1 MELKDLLKY
10 ENVEIID
17 SVDNWR
23 DAVVIATRKLVEQGY
38 IEPRYTDAIIES
50 AIEHNAYFVLCP
62 GVALLHA
69 SSDKGV
75 NETQLSITYVK
86 EPFRFEGKD
95 EDVNLMIT
103 LAAADGETHMQAIQ
117 QVAIVL
123 GDDET
128 LNKALNPESVDELY
142 SLFTEAQ
149 V

>member
-17 SVDNWR
+17 SVKDWR
-23 DAVVIATRKLVEQGY
+23 DAVEVATRKLVEQGY
-38 IEPRYTDAIIES
+38 IEPRYTEAIIES

-103 LAAADGETHMQAIQ
+103 SF
-117 QVAIVL
+117 L
-123 GDDET
+123 GSF
-128 LNKALNPESVDELY
+128 LLHCHPQGLSL
-142 SLFTEAQ
+142 SLFLLRHCTML
-149 V
+149 